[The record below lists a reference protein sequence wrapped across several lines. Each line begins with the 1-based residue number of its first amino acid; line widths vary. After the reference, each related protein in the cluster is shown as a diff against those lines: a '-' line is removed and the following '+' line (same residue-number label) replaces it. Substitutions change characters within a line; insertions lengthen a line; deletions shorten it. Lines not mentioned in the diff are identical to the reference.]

1 MAGQTPAEQVA
12 ADMLYE
18 TAKDLKGNL
27 DSLLKHADAAA
38 NDPAAEKPAGAK
50 LPWALALRVEQMLRG
65 APDPRDA
72 SAALTYGQ
80 LQLFHALTQVR
91 RPRAARTGTPAA
103 AVAHSMD
110 SVPALRPWDTPCRC
124 ALHAER
130 CPCSAPLGHR
140 RRCGRCARLLSAVPV
155 LRP

>member
-27 DSLLKHADAAA
+27 DALLQHADAAA

-72 SAALTYGQ
+72 G
-80 LQLFHALTQVR
+80 
-91 RPRAARTGTPAA
+91 AARPHTRHATV
-103 AVAHSMD
+103 AVQW
-110 SVPALRPWDTPCRC
+110 RW
-124 ALHAER
+124 
-130 CPCSAPLGHR
+130 
-140 RRCGRCARLLSAVPV
+140 
-155 LRP
+155 